1 MSESVK
7 PISGIDTVVVAGDVT
22 IDWLEISKPP
32 VNPTFNWQSYVGT
45 HLIAKPGGALLLA
58 DFLRSATNLKV
69 LSPQLANIETIPSQT
84 VVHSF
89 SYLEKLPYSRDNK
102 DKNNKVFRVK
112 QYKGFAGPSLGVPSC
127 LRVKD
132 EDPQAQLVVL
142 DDAGNEFRSNK
153 EAWPQAL
160 REGNEPIIIIKMSR
174 PIAQGLLWEELQKYH
189 SDRLI
194 VVINADH
201 LRREGVSISRRLSWE
216 RTAKDFVWQMACNKE
231 LINLNNCAHLIVT
244 FGVDGVILHTRRQGL
259 VESRLFFDPKMGED
273 AFGDAYPGN
282 MIGIGTAFV
291 AALAAQIASK
301 GIAGVGEGI
310 HQGITSARRLWENGF
325 GRDLENID
333 YPMAQIFKPVRQDQ
347 SSLAEITI
355 PNPTASEPP
364 DPDYWCILNDQKQ
377 AAIEELAFDYVRFGP
392 DHALTAIPVGQ
403 FRYLRTFDRSEIES
417 FRSIRNLI
425 KEYLTS
431 PKVSRPLSIAVFGSP
446 GSGKSFG
453 VTEVAESVA
462 PGQLHRIE
470 FNLSQFNSEK
480 DLISAFHSVRDIVL
494 EGKVPI
500 VFFDE
505 FDSAFNGKLGWL
517 KYFLAPMQDG
527 KFRDGEAMHPIGKA
541 IFVFAGGTCSNF
553 NEFSQ
558 SNINGEDILK
568 AENIKA
574 RYEFRSAKGSDFV
587 SRLRGYVNI
596 KGPNPL
602 NEDDD
607 LYMIRRA
614 LNLRFIL
621 EDNAGHL
628 FNRNVLQIDQG
639 VLRAMIK
646 IREFKHGIRSMLA
659 IVEMS
664 MLTGLDRYEQTALPS
679 PEQLELH
686 VDSDLFLRLVVRDV
700 LLGGANE
707 EIARALQEDYREKQK
722 TRKHPD
728 DPAMAP
734 WEDLRDNLKDSNRQ
748 QASHIV
754 EKLKAVGCGISPVI
768 NREPNILSFNEKEIE
783 IMSEMEH
790 DRWNAER
797 YLDGWSYGESRDL
810 DRKISPYLV
819 KWEELPEDIKEYD
832 REFVRSIP
840 QILAKKGFEIYA
852 LK

>member
-1 MSESVK
+1 M
-7 PISGIDTVVVAGDVT
+7 DTVVVAGDVT

-32 VNPTFNWQSYVGT
+32 VNHGSNWQSYVGT
-45 HLIAKPGGALLLA
+45 HLIARPGGALLLA
-58 DFLRSATNLKV
+58 EFLRSVTDIKV
-69 LSPQLANIETIPSQT
+69 LAPELANIETVPSQT

-89 SYLEKLPYSRDNK
+89 AYLQKLPYSRDNK
-102 DKNNKVFRVK
+102 DKNNTVFRVK
-112 QYKGFAGPSLGVPSC
+112 QYKGYAGPSQGAPAC
-127 LRVKD
+127 LSVND
-132 EDPQAQLVVL
+132 EDPRAQLVVL
-142 DDAGNEFRSNK
+142 DDAGNEFRSTK

-160 REGNEPIIIIKMSR
+160 REGNKPIIIIKMSR
-174 PIAQGLLWEELQKYH
+174 PIAQGLLWEELQQYH

-194 VVINADH
+194 VVINAEH

-216 RTAKDFVWQMACNKE
+216 RTAKDFVWQMACNKD
-231 LINLNNCAHLIVT
+231 LINLHNCAHLIVR

-273 AFGDAYPGN
+273 AFGDAHPGN
-282 MIGIGTAFV
+282 MIGTGTAFV
-291 AALAAQIASK
+291 AALTAQIASE
-301 GIAGVGEGI
+301 GIPGVGEGI
-310 HQGITSARRLWENGF
+310 RQGIISARRLWEYGF

-333 YPMAQIFKPVRQDQ
+333 YPVTQIFKPVPRDQ
-347 SSLAEITI
+347 SSIAEVII
-355 PNPTASEPP
+355 PNPTAAEPA

-377 AAIEELAFDYVRFGP
+377 AAIEELAFDYVRYGP
-392 DHALTAIPVGQ
+392 DQALTSVPVGQ

-425 KEYLTS
+425 KEYLSS

-480 DLISAFHSVRDIVL
+480 DLISAFHSVRDILL

-541 IFVFAGGTCSNF
+541 IFVFAGGTCSTF
-553 NEFSQ
+553 HEFSG
-558 SNINGEDILK
+558 SKINYQDNQE
-568 AENIKA
+568 APNAAA
-574 RYEFRSAKGSDFV
+574 REEFRSAKGTDFV

-602 NEDDD
+602 DANDD

-614 LNLRFIL
+614 LNLRFIM

-628 FNRNVLQIDQG
+628 FDRNVLRIDQG

-679 PEQLELH
+679 AEQLELH
-686 VDSDLFLRLVVRDV
+686 VDSDMFLRLVVRDV

-707 EIARALQEDYREKQK
+707 EIARGLQEDYREKQK
-722 TRKHPD
+722 DRKPAD

-734 WEDLRDNLKDSNRQ
+734 WEDLRDNLKDSNRH
-748 QASHIV
+748 QASHMV
-754 EKLKAVGCGISPVI
+754 VKLKAVGYGISPVI
-768 NREPNILSFNEKEIE
+768 NRAPNIVAFTDKEIE

-790 DRWNAER
+790 DRWNQER

-810 DRKISPYLV
+810 DKKISPYLV

-840 QILAKKGFEIYA
+840 HILAKSGFEIYR